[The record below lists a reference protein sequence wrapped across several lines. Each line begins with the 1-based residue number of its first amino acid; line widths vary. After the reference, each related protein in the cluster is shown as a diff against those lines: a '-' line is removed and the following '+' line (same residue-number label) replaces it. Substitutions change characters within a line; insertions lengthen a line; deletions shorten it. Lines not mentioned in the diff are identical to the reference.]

1 MSTASTTRRGLAP
14 ALFLAL
20 ALGAC
25 DDAVTTPDSGT
36 AIDFELGV
44 ELQLSDTAVVVDGTP
59 RAGLS
64 HPNRGLR
71 VYHTTLYEYGGLGSY
86 APDRVWEEQ
95 WFSRFGYQLEPV
107 ERGDTVVYEYLDFGD
122 VSMAEETL
130 LKATDIPDVSNAPY
144 PIEFVNYVVYLATQ
158 FAWRQELNGAAIT
171 FVEAPYLE
179 RMARGDEIAFQGTGG
194 PRTAS
199 FQATFALEPLP
210 TLIGM
215 DNGANLAFR
224 SQRPVIDADRDLG
237 LTFDGIV
244 DPETAI
250 FVLFPWPEDLTDPAR
265 RRAATLVGQLRTATG
280 RAVIPARVLRQLLD
294 AAGVEE
300 AGFVLYVLRFLETG
314 DVIGVHRL
322 DTDTD
327 LALGVGQIDETRVLV
342 RLIR

>member
-199 FQATFALEPLP
+199 A
-210 TLIGM
+210 
-215 DNGANLAFR
+215 
-224 SQRPVIDADRDLG
+224 
-237 LTFDGIV
+237 
-244 DPETAI
+244 
-250 FVLFPWPEDLTDPAR
+250 
-265 RRAATLVGQLRTATG
+265 RTASRSATS
-280 RAVIPARVLRQLLD
+280 PTTP
-294 AAGVEE
+294 
-300 AGFVLYVLRFLETG
+300 GFR
-314 DVIGVHRL
+314 R
-322 DTDTD
+322 
-327 LALGVGQIDETRVLV
+327 
-342 RLIR
+342 